1 MRSSRVG
8 KYTIWYENA
17 EEFRI
22 LKREIFGR
30 NDYYVE
36 LESDNPV
43 IVDAGAYIG
52 DTTLYFKQLYPNAR
66 IIALEP
72 FPHSFE
78 ILKKNVEENQLTG
91 VELVQSALAPKS
103 GEVILHADISG
114 HDWFTTVSHIKSGW
128 DKRQKT
134 QELKVRGVS
143 LSEVVVGPIDL
154 LKMDIEGMEVSVLKS
169 LVGEFPR
176 IKNIIAEVHPVG
188 GRFPKEI
195 LRLLGRRAGYKIEV
209 RVEGRVVRD
218 PEKVTTLSIV
228 SARRQK

>member
-1 MRSSRVG
+1 MQSSKVG

-36 LESDNPV
+36 LKSDSPV

-52 DTTLYFKQLYPNAR
+52 DTTLYFKQLYPSAR
-66 IIALEP
+66 VIALEP

-78 ILKKNVEENQLTG
+78 MLKKNVEENQLTG
-91 VELVQSALAPKS
+91 VELVQAALAPKT
-103 GEVILHADISG
+103 GEVSLHADISG
-114 HDWFTTVSHIKSGW
+114 HDWFTTVSYLQSGW

-134 QELKVRGVS
+134 KEIKVRGVT
-143 LSEVVVGPIDL
+143 LAEVVAGPIDL

-169 LVGEFPR
+169 LVGELPR

-188 GRFPKEI
+188 GRLPREI
-195 LRLLGRRAGYKIEV
+195 FNILSQAGYKIGV
-209 RVEGRVVRD
+209 RVEGRVVEES
-218 PEKVTTLSIV
+218 EKVTELAILS
-228 SARRQK
+228 AFRK